1 MLVGTLYLDN
11 LEEKENIL
19 DDLLYGAYVLVEG
32 ELIKP
37 YNNTIPNNFN
47 YKSYL
52 SNKMIY
58 YQLKIDNIK
67 VIKESNNII
76 YKLKNKINKRIL
88 KIDKTGYLKAFIL
101 GDNSLIDDMVYESY
115 QSIGITHLF
124 ALSGMHVSLLSGI
137 ILKGLKKVNNKL
149 KYLIVIIVLISY
161 GFIVGYPASI
171 KRAIT
176 FFIIA
181 GINKIFNFKL
191 STLKILFIT
200 VFILIFLNYKIIY
213 DIGFLYSVITVF
225 GIFWGSNFI
234 KSENI
239 IYSSFKLSLVAFL
252 FSLPITLACFY
263 EINILSIIYNMF
275 YIPFVSV
282 ILYPF
287 CLLTFILPFLEK
299 ILVLLIKVMENIS
312 LFLNNIDFFKLYLD
326 FNIGEILLFYILLLV
341 ILRYNKFKYFILLL
355 FLIVF
360 IDLMIPYL
368 DSSLYVYYLDVGQGD
383 SSLIITPHLKEV
395 ILIDT
400 GGKLIFDT
408 KLEGDKSYVSDGTLS
423 LLRSLGINKIDY
435 LILTHGDYDHMGDAI
450 YLVNN
455 IKINKVIF
463 NCGEYNDL
471 EKELMEVL
479 EQEKIN
485 YYTCINELD
494 INKNK
499 IYFLN
504 SDIYDNENDNSNVTY
519 FNFYNHNFLF
529 MGDAGID
536 KEKYILDNYNLEN
549 IDFFKVGHHGSK
561 TSSSKEFVNMINPKY
576 SLVSVG
582 RNNRYGHPNEE
593 VLDILRDSKIY
604 RTDENGTIK
613 LQIKNNKVNINLFE
627 P

>member
-58 YQLKIDNIK
+58 YQLKIDSIK

-137 ILKGLKKVNNKL
+137 ILKGLKKVNSKL

-181 GINKIFNFKL
+181 SINKIFNFKL

-299 ILVLLIKVMENIS
+299 ILILLIKVMENIS

-341 ILRYNKFKYFILLL
+341 ILRYNRFKYFILL

-400 GGKLIFDT
+400 GGKLSFDT
-408 KLEGDKSYVSDGTLS
+408 KLEGDKSYVSEGTLS

-519 FNFYNHNFLF
+519 FNFYNNNFLF

>member
-181 GINKIFNFKL
+181 SINKIFNFKL

-200 VFILIFLNYKIIY
+200 VFILIFINYKIIY

-341 ILRYNKFKYFILLL
+341 ILRYNRFKYFILL

-400 GGKLIFDT
+400 GGKLSFDT
-408 KLEGDKSYVSDGTLS
+408 KLEGDKSYVSEGTLS

-519 FNFYNHNFLF
+519 FNFYNNNFLF

>member
-181 GINKIFNFKL
+181 SINKIFNFKL

-341 ILRYNKFKYFILLL
+341 ILRYNRFKYFILL

-360 IDLMIPYL
+360 IDFMIPYL

-383 SSLIITPHLKEV
+383 SSLIITPHLNEV

-400 GGKLIFDT
+400 GGKLSFDT
-408 KLEGDKSYVSDGTLS
+408 KLEGDKSYVSEGTLS

-519 FNFYNHNFLF
+519 FNFYNNNFLF

>member
-181 GINKIFNFKL
+181 SINKIFNFKL

-200 VFILIFLNYKIIY
+200 VFILIFINYKIIY

-239 IYSSFKLSLVAFL
+239 IHSSFKLSLVAFL

-341 ILRYNKFKYFILLL
+341 ILRYNRFKYFILL

-408 KLEGDKSYVSDGTLS
+408 KLEGDKSYVSEGTLS

-519 FNFYNHNFLF
+519 FNFYNNNFLF